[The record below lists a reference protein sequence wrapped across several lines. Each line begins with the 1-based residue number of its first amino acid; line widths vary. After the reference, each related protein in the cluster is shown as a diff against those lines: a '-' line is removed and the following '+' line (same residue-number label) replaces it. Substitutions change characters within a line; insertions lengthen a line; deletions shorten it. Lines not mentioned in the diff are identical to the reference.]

1 MRQNRQ
7 NASEAAFSILT
18 LDDDAIMT
26 ATLQN
31 HFRRI
36 GYRVDIENDPQQAIE
51 RIRTGHYDILL
62 LDFLMSPICG
72 DQVVEQIR
80 QFNQDLYIILLTGH
94 KDMVPPLKTIRTLDI
109 QGYFEKSERFD
120 QLELLVE
127 SCAKSIRQMRTIRG
141 YRDGLSTIID
151 ALPSIYSLQTADRIA
166 DSILRAA
173 AALLPCVSVN
183 LSLDAIQLQS
193 THSAPGIHN
202 YISRSTGT
210 PPSAPSTGQVEVLLR
225 ELEGKT
231 SLIREKEM
239 FFPILDE
246 DQQPMGL
253 LSMELN
259 EEPKAGQVLL
269 AEVFVRQISSALGN
283 VHLHALIQSQHQELD
298 AAYRQLNE
306 DYIQTVT
313 TMRRIVDA
321 KDIYTRGHSDRV
333 SAYSLQIARRMGYDD
348 AFCDQIRVAG
358 LFHDVGKLSIPD
370 EILLKTGRLTD
381 EEYDVIKTHSA
392 RGVDI
397 LSNISQF
404 RSLLPAVRGHHERYD
419 GRGYPD
425 GLQGLEIPEM
435 ARIIAVADSFDA
447 MTSNRHYRED
457 SGYRHAIDELIRC
470 RGTQFDP
477 AVVDVFLEI
486 AQSDGFEESMLQ
498 SVQSVAPITTSQDI
512 FLTQEAPYEN
522 AAL

>member
-7 NASEAAFSILT
+7 NTSEAAFSILT

-62 LDFLMSPICG
+62 LDFLMSPLCG

-141 YRDGLSTIID
+141 YKDGLSTIMES
-151 ALPSIYSLQTADRIA
+151 LPSIYNLQAADRIA
-166 DSILRAA
+166 DRILQAA
-173 AALLPCVSVN
+173 SSLLPCVSVS
-183 LSLDAIQLQS
+183 LSLDAAQLS
-193 THSAPGIHN
+193 PGRGSSSPCS
-202 YISRSTGT
+202 YISRSSGSL
-210 PPSAPSTGQVEVLLR
+210 PDAPSTSQVEALLAQLSGR
-225 ELEGKT
+225 T
-231 SLIREKEM
+231 SLSEGHRM
-239 FFPILDE
+239 YFPILNDA
-246 DQQPMGL
+246 QAPMGL
-253 LSMELN
+253 LSMELK
-259 EEPKAGQVLL
+259 ESPKSDQILL
-269 AEVFVRQISSALGN
+269 VEVFVRQLSSALGN
-283 VHLHALIQSQHQELD
+283 ARLHALVQAQHQELD

-333 SAYSLQIARRMGYDD
+333 SAYSVQIARHMGYDD
-348 AFCDQIRVAG
+348 AFCDQIRIAG

-370 EILLKTGRLTD
+370 EILLKSGRLTD
-381 EEYDVIKTHSA
+381 EEYSVIKTHSSQ
-392 RGVDI
+392 GVDI

-404 RSLLPAVRGHHERYD
+404 RPLLPAVRAHHERYD
-419 GRGYPD
+419 GLGYPD
-425 GLQGLEIPEM
+425 GLQGSEIPEM

-447 MTSNRHYRED
+447 MTSNRQYRQD
-457 SGYRHAIDELIRC
+457 SGYQHALGELVRC

-477 AVVDVFLEI
+477 IVVDAFLKI
-486 AQSDGFEESMLQ
+486 AQADGFEEIVLQ
-498 SVQSVAPITTSQDI
+498 SVQSVAPISTDQDH
-512 FLTQEAPYEN
+512 FLTQEA
-522 AAL
+522 LL